1 MFTPPLLYLLTFF
14 VQLFTS
20 AGAAAAADGSVAA
33 QRGSL
38 RALGK
43 PATTPYKVPPAHGL
57 YKDPN
62 LKPVKPTKPTKPT
75 IDWRCK
81 DTFDAADWINSC
93 TNDASGGKDGEDT
106 CQPCCECDCDSSA
119 DVPDATAKE
128 TCDVDL
134 DFETASNLECADHGH
149 VDPVDNS
156 CDHADVVAA
165 CDAICNA

>member
-1 MFTPPLLYLLTFF
+1 MKLSMTIFF
-14 VQLFTS
+14 I
-20 AGAAAAADGSVAA
+20 AGAAAAAADGSVAA
-33 QRGSL
+33 QGGSL

-43 PATTPYKVPPAHGL
+43 GGNPGRNPDTYKVPPAVGL

-62 LKPVKPTKPTKPT
+62 VKPDKPTIDKPDKPT

-81 DTFDAADWINSC
+81 DNFDAADWIATC
-93 TNDASGGKDGEDT
+93 TAASGGKDGEDT

-119 DVPDATAKE
+119 DVPAVTAEK
-128 TCDVDL
+128 TCDVEVEFDTSSTL
-134 DFETASNLECADHGH
+134 TCADHDH
-149 VDPVDNS
+149 ADPGPDNS